1 MLGGEEERSK
11 AADVGV
17 TGEAK
22 GAGMGE
28 GALPSRSEGGLTAV
42 GPQVTDSEAGG
53 VVEEVPFGRG
63 LSWWEERQAQEG
75 HKASEAQEGHMA
87 REAQEGHMAREA
99 QEEHMALEAQE
110 GHMAREAGPAEA
122 VHKTR
127 EAEEVPEAREARE
140 AEEVH
145 AVRRAEEEVHEVREV
160 KEVYE
165 AREVHEAY
173 AAREGKEADE
183 ERRRVVEADGKAKR
197 GLLAEADGMHR
208 SGKEVVG
215 GSGVATG
222 NEERRLEGGEREQ
235 EEGES
240 ARTCDG
246 ESQVKAAVCVE
257 GVGDTTSAGRVAGSP
272 SSAGSSQEYIDRLE
286 GVESWSQSRQ
296 GSVASRDGRS
306 YDFARAAR

>member
-87 REAQEGHMAREA
+87 REAQEGHMA
-99 QEEHMALEAQE
+99 LEAQE
-110 GHMAREAGPAEA
+110 GPMAREAGPAEA

-145 AVRRAEEEVHEVREV
+145 AVPRAEEEVHEVREV

-173 AAREGKEADE
+173 AARQGKEADE

-257 GVGDTTSAGRVAGSP
+257 GVGDTTSAGRVAV
-272 SSAGSSQEYIDRLE
+272 AGMAGREREKDGGQE
-286 GVESWSQSRQ
+286 G
-296 GSVASRDGRS
+296 
-306 YDFARAAR
+306 